1 MSRTI
6 GLREEFAMLKQLA
19 LAAVASAVLAGP
31 VLAQTAPTSNTGQF
45 ITQEKAGQWR
55 ASKLRGL
62 NVYNNNNEKIGD
74 INELLVDST
83 GKVQAVV
90 IGVGG
95 FLGMGEHD
103 VAVPFDQV
111 KFTTESRRE
120 AKNDKKA
127 ETTSSTKTETTATAD
142 ANRSAPD
149 HAVFNATKDQLKA
162 APQFKFAK

>member
-19 LAAVASAVLAGP
+19 LAAIASAVLAGP

>member
-1 MSRTI
+1 
-6 GLREEFAMLKQLA
+6 MLKQLA
-19 LAAVASAVLAGP
+19 LAVVASAVLAGP
-31 VLAQTAPTSNTGQF
+31 VLAQTAPASNDSQF

-62 NVYNNNNEKIGD
+62 NVYNNNDEKIGD

-120 AKNDKKA
+120 AKNDGKKA
-127 ETTSSTKTETTATAD
+127 ETTGSTKTETGSTTD
-142 ANRSAPD
+142 VTRSAPD
-149 HAVFNATKDQLKA
+149 HAVFNATKAQLKA